1 MSGPA
6 LCAYARWVLCSAL
19 LMASAARGWEQKLC
33 AIKTLLKRLVGI
45 VFLSC
50 NVMGLSLQFSQHT
63 LMARFFFLLS
73 QSSQHRVA
81 TAAFRI
87 SAEDMTALAATRWPC
102 WRAGTSLAYTY
113 SRWGVGNQPTF
124 LFWCPYCWGGGN
136 GENGCTLSS
145 HFWWWSL
152 IVFALR
158 NTTDMI

>member
-87 SAEDMTALAATRWPC
+87 SAEDMTALAATR
-102 WRAGTSLAYTY
+102 
-113 SRWGVGNQPTF
+113 
-124 LFWCPYCWGGGN
+124 
-136 GENGCTLSS
+136 
-145 HFWWWSL
+145 
-152 IVFALR
+152 
-158 NTTDMI
+158 